1 MSKLGKKVLLCFILL
16 LVFSIVSTTVSIF
29 KGFLNFNSRHL
40 ENFAMMGLNVLKN
53 DTAVQNER
61 IETIFRTLE
70 IDNAFLDAVKNNKPG
85 VIKKEFSGNSA
96 NTYDY
101 CVVVDTSGKELW
113 KTDNFALSSYNL
125 SGALAGN
132 ESGGI
137 VLDSAVPMSYQYS
150 GPIKD
155 AYGKTIGAILIGF
168 DYVDTS
174 YIDRVVEQTNAH
186 VTIFCGDVRYTTS
199 VKDDNGNRISGTK
212 MSDAVKAQV
221 IDKGLTYVGKAMIQN
236 DEYFVCYE
244 PIFDAQGNV
253 IGSYFAG
260 HSTAETVK
268 LTTNLVINTITIVLI
283 LIVLISVVTLIYFN
297 KLVSKP
303 MLAVNKLAAEMS
315 QGNLNAS
322 DLSIKFGNDEIG
334 DFAATLYDTKN
345 KLSLYMN
352 DMSRVLSS
360 MAEGD
365 FSQKTSV
372 EFLGDFRQINTSFE
386 QINKNLYEIIKNIDN
401 SSEEVMLGSNQM
413 ANGSQ
418 ILANGTTEQANAVE
432 ELTSTILGISDDT
445 KKSADNASKAKYLS
459 EKVQNTISVQNEEIN
474 KMLIAMD
481 NIEKK
486 SNEINNIIKTIDDI
500 AFQTNILALNAAV
513 EAARAGSAGKG
524 FAVVADEVR
533 NLASKSAEAA
543 KNTTVLIS
551 ASIEAVNNGSRIAN
565 VTAEKMKEVMTI
577 SEDTNKLIMEI
588 SSSAESQSNAISQVT
603 VGIEQISQ
611 IVQQNSATAE
621 ETAASCE
628 ELSGQAKILKDQISS
643 LKV

>member
-1 MSKLGKKVLLCFILL
+1 
-16 LVFSIVSTTVSIF
+16 
-29 KGFLNFNSRHL
+29 
-40 ENFAMMGLNVLKN
+40 MGLNVLKN
-53 DTAVQNER
+53 DTVFQNER
-61 IETIFRTLE
+61 IESIYKILA
-70 IDNAFLDAVKNNKPG
+70 IDNSFIDAVKSKKPST
-85 VIKKEFSGNSA
+85 IKEQFSINST
-96 NTYDY
+96 NSYDY
-101 CVVVDTSGKELW
+101 CVVVDNSGNELW
-113 KTDNFALSSYNL
+113 KSDNFALSSYNL
-125 SGALAGN
+125 SAALQGNKNGAV
-132 ESGGI
+132 I
-137 VLDSAVPMSYQYS
+137 LDSKVPMSYQYS
-150 GPIKD
+150 GPVTD
-155 AYGKTIGAILIGF
+155 AYGKTIGAVLIGF
-168 DYVDTS
+168 DYADTS

-199 VKDDNGNRISGTK
+199 VKDDKGDRITGTK

-236 DEYFVCYE
+236 SEYFVCYE
-244 PIFDAQGNV
+244 PIFDTQGNV

-260 HSTAETVK
+260 HSTDETAQ
-268 LTTNLVINTITIVLI
+268 LTTHLIINTVIIVLV
-283 LIVLISVVTLIYFN
+283 LIILISVITLIYFN

-303 MLAVNKLAAEMS
+303 MDAVNKLATEMS
-315 QGNLNAS
+315 QGNLSSA
-322 DLSIKFGNDEIG
+322 DLAIKFGNDEIG
-334 DFAATLYDTKN
+334 EFAATLQDTKH
-345 KLSLYMN
+345 KLSLYVN

-360 MAEGD
+360 MGEGD
-365 FSQKTSV
+365 FSQKAAI
-372 EFLGDFRQINTSFE
+372 EYLGDFRQINTSFE
-386 QINKNLYEIIKNIDN
+386 KINKSLYEIIKNIDN

-432 ELTSTILGISDDT
+432 ELTATILGISNDT
-445 KKSADNASKAKYLS
+445 KKNAENASKAKHLS
-459 EKVQNTISVQNEEIN
+459 EKVQDNISVQNEEIN

-577 SEDTNKLIMEI
+577 SEETNKLIMEI
-588 SSSAESQSNAISQVT
+588 SSSTESQSNAISQVT

-621 ETAASCE
+621 ESAASCE
-628 ELSGQAKILKDQISS
+628 ELSGQSKILKDQIST
-643 LKV
+643 LKI